1 MKYEQLVDKTIDFV
15 GGFFESVPFYIVETD
30 TTNDTALFLADDV
43 LHFVTFNDD
52 GSATFGRA

>member
-1 MKYEQLVDKTIDFV
+1 MTDGQLIDKTIDFV
-15 GGFFESVPFYIVETD
+15 GGFFEGVPFYIVETD
-30 TTNDTALFLADDV
+30 TTNNTTLFLADDV